1 MLKIDFSYLK
11 YLNNKYYYQD
21 KLFTGISFKLTECIV
36 EEFLEFK
43 DGICIGNY
51 QSNYLPNDPN
61 LLRIDVECDELE
73 FNGDFLGSYA
83 SYKEQGFSGIAYEF
97 EREFCVG
104 EYFFKDGWE
113 QANSIWD
120 FSGKLLHINLESEEF
135 SQGYSFN
142 NDDSLSGINLVSKGI
157 GGTRMLDVFF
167 NKEGESESIYISE
180 RYFSWIIKFRDRL
193 EYKKFTNKKDF
204 IDLLVDSILKLSG
217 SGVDEEIFSY
227 LMLNNK
233 LDNLSEM
240 KLITTSLKENTI
252 LNLANLKNLKKII
265 IYDHEGELRDIAKE
279 LKYKRPDCLVELNS
293 KEITN

>member
-1 MLKIDFSYLK
+1 MVKINFSYLK
-11 YLNNKYYYQD
+11 YLEYKYYYQD

-36 EEFLEFK
+36 EECLKFK

-51 QSNYLPNDPN
+51 QSKYLPNDPN
-61 LLRIDVECDELE
+61 LLRINTECDELE

-97 EREFCVG
+97 ERRFCVG

-113 QANSIWD
+113 KASSIWD
-120 FSGKLLHINLESEEF
+120 YSGKLLHIRLESEEF
-135 SQGYSFN
+135 SQSYSFKN
-142 NDDSLSGINLVSKGI
+142 NGSVSAITLNSKGI
-157 GGTRMLDVFF
+157 GGTRMLAVFF
-167 NKEGESESIYISE
+167 DKNQKSKTIYISE
-180 RYFSWIIKFRDRL
+180 RYFSWITKFRDKL
-193 EYKKFTNKKDF
+193 EYKKFTRKKDF
-204 IDLLVDSILKLSG
+204 INFPINSILKLSG
-217 SGVDEEIFSY
+217 SGVDEEIFGY
-227 LMLNNK
+227 LMLNDK
-233 LDNLSEM
+233 LDNLSEI

-293 KEITN
+293 EEIKN